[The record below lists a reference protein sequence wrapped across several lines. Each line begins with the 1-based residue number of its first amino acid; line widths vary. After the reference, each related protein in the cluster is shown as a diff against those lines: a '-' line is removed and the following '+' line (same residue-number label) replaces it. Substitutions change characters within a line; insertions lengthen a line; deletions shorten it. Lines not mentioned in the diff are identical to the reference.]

1 MQKDQNK
8 EEYMDQSFRD
18 SIGTIKDDGDRNWIF
33 PKKPK
38 GKYYNARSWVSV
50 FLLAVLF
57 SGPFIRID
65 GQPLLMINILERKF
79 IIFGQVFWPQDFY
92 IFVLVMLSGILFI
105 VLFTV
110 VFGRL
115 FCGWVCPQTIFMEM
129 VFRKIEYWIDGEFK
143 HQKRLADAPW
153 NAEKIRKRALKH
165 SIFFGISFL
174 IANTFLAYIIG
185 SKELLSIITDNPLNH
200 ISGLISIL
208 IFTGVFY
215 WVFSWFRE
223 QVCLVACPYGR
234 LQGVMLDRNS
244 IVVAYD
250 YIRGEVRGRFKKNED
265 REEAGKGDCIDCH
278 QCVDVCP
285 TGIDIRNG
293 TQLECVNCTA
303 CMDACDHMMES
314 VGLPK
319 GLIRYDSEEGIVNK
333 TKKKLTTRTI
343 AYSIVLVLL
352 LGLVS
357 FLLVNRSDVDA
368 SILKTPGQQYQ
379 KRDNNMVSNLYN
391 YKIINKTF
399 EDIPAEIKL
408 IDGSGKVEY
417 IGSENFVIPSES
429 IAEGSFFLT
438 INLSELEERNS
449 KIYLGVYSKEG
460 ELLDKVKTSFL
471 APIKR
476 KQP

>member
-1 MQKDQNK
+1 MQKKEK

-18 SIGTIKDDGDRNWIF
+18 SIGTVDEEGKRKWVY

-38 GKYYNARSWVSV
+38 GKLYNARTWLSI
-50 FLLAVLF
+50 FLLAILF

-65 GQPLLMINILERKF
+65 GQPLLLINVIERKF
-79 IIFGQVFWPQDFY
+79 VIFGQIFWPQDFY
-92 IFVLVMLSGILFI
+92 IFVLIMLTGVLFI

-129 VFRKIEYWIDGEFK
+129 VFRKIEYWIEGDFK
-143 HQKRLADAPW
+143 HQKRLNDGPW
-153 NAEKIRKRALKH
+153 NGEKIRKKVLKH
-165 SIFFGISFL
+165 GIFFLISF
-174 IANTFLAYIIG
+174 IISNTFLAYIIG
-185 SKELLSIITDNPLNH
+185 SEALIEIITDNPMNH
-200 ISGLISIL
+200 IGGLVSIL

-223 QVCLVACPYGR
+223 QVCIVACPYGR
-234 LQGVMLDRNS
+234 LQSVMLDRNS

-250 YIRGEVRGRFKKNED
+250 YIRGEIRGKFKKNED
-265 REEAGKGDCIDCH
+265 RTQANKGDCIDCN

-303 CMDACDHMMES
+303 CIDACDHMMES

-333 TKKKLTTRTI
+333 SAKKFTPRSI
-343 AYSIVLVLL
+343 GYSIVLLL
-352 LGLVS
+352 IMGLVS
-357 FLLVNRSDVDA
+357 FLLISRTDVDA

-379 KRDNNMVSNLYN
+379 KRENNQVSNLYN

-399 EDIPAEIKL
+399 EDIPAEIRMMEGEGE
-408 IDGSGKVEY
+408 IQY
-417 IGSENFVIPSES
+417 IGNNQELIIPSES
-429 IAEGSFFLT
+429 MAEGTFFL
-438 INLSELEERNS
+438 IRNMDDIEDRNT
-449 KIYLGVYSKEG
+449 KVRLGIYSKEG
-460 ELLDKVKTSFL
+460 ELLDEVKTSFA
-471 APIKR
+471 APVKR
-476 KQP
+476 KK

>member
-1 MQKDQNK
+1 MKGQDK
-8 EEYMDQSFRD
+8 EDYMDQSFRD
-18 SIGTIKDDGDRNWIF
+18 SIGTIDDEGKRKWIF

-38 GKYYNARSWVSV
+38 GRYYKGRSMISV
-50 FLLAVLF
+50 LLLAMLF
-57 SGPFIRID
+57 SGPFIRIN
-65 GQPLLMINILERKF
+65 GQPLLLINILERKF

-92 IFVLVMLSGILFI
+92 IFVLVMLSGMLFI

-129 VFRKIEYWIDGEFK
+129 VFRKIEYWIDGDYK

-153 NAEKIRKRALKH
+153 NAEKIKKRVLKH
-165 SIFFGISFL
+165 SIFFAISFL

-185 SKELLSIITDNPLNH
+185 SDELLRLITEGPMRHLT
-200 ISGLISIL
+200 SLVSLL

-223 QVCLVACPYGR
+223 QVCIVACPYGR

-250 YIRGEVRGRFKKNED
+250 YIRGEVRGRFKKTED
-265 REEAGKGDCIDCH
+265 REAVGKGDCIDCH

-293 TQLECVNCTA
+293 TQLECINCTA
-303 CMDACDHMMES
+303 CMDACDQIMEG

-319 GLIRYDSEEGIVNK
+319 GLIRYESEEGIVNK
-333 TKKKLTTRTI
+333 AKKKVNARSVG
-343 AYSIVLVLL
+343 YSIVLLLL

-368 SILKTPGQQYQ
+368 TILKTPGQQYQ
-379 KRDNNMVSNLYN
+379 KRDNNQVSNLYN

-399 EDIPAEIKL
+399 DSIPGEIKP
-408 IDGSGKVEY
+408 IGFEGKIEY
-417 IGSENFVIPSES
+417 IGSEKFVIPSES
-429 IAEGSFFLT
+429 ITEGSFFLV
-438 INLSELEERNS
+438 LSLDQIEERNS
-449 KIYLGVYSKEG
+449 TLYFGVYNEEG

-471 APIKR
+471 APLKR
-476 KQP
+476 KSP